1 MKLFLYTILICNL
14 IYSCS
19 FNSSKNKI
27 ASIIKKW
34 ENKEIIFPPQLISNF
49 EKQDSTFTLMLNKQ
63 YKILHFIDSTG
74 CTPCKLTLF
83 EWNQLL
89 KEFPNKN
96 KMAFIFII
104 STKDSVTIAKTNQWK
119 HLHKFIYPIFYDI
132 KNTFND
138 MNKFNDDPMFQT
150 FLLDKNNKIL
160 LIGNPIYNAEIK
172 TLYQNILNK

>member
-19 FNSSKNKI
+19 FNSSKNK
-27 ASIIKKW
+27 
-34 ENKEIIFPPQLISNF
+34 
-49 EKQDSTFTLMLNKQ
+49 
-63 YKILHFIDSTG
+63 
-74 CTPCKLTLF
+74 F

-96 KMAFIFII
+96 KMALIFII

-150 FLLDKNNKIL
+150 FLLDQNNKIL